1 MSTKPLQRHADWP
14 RRLADFLASRYR
26 TPFAWGT
33 HDCCQTARAGV
44 RAITGRDLGRGLG
57 LRRYRTALGAAKQ
70 LARLGGIEAIPARA
84 GLEEIPITYAKRGD
98 VVLGPVGT
106 TRELALGIVI
116 GDKAAFAGTEGLDYL
131 AVLECRRAWRV

>member
-84 GLEEIPITYAKRGD
+84 GLEEISITYARRGD
-98 VVLGPVGT
+98 VVLGPAGSAG
-106 TRELALGIVI
+106 ELALGLVVS
-116 GDKAAFAGTEGLDYL
+116 DKAAFAAPEGFEYRP
-131 AVLECRRAWRV
+131 VLECKRAWRV